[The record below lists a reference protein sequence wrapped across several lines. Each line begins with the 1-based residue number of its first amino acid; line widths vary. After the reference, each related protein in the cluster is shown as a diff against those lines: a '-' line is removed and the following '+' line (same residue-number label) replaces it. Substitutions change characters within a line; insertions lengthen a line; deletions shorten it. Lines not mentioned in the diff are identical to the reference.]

1 MEPSEIQAKGITEVR
16 KLVAEY
22 SFYVEEVA
30 VQIQIKVWKTDRAY
44 GGDWF
49 TYTTSH
55 SIHTPIQADPYVPSA
70 PFAASEELAVEKA
83 IDDIMTVFNSA
94 VAKGHVP
101 EEAWLVP
108 ND

>member
-1 MEPSEIQAKGITEVR
+1 MEPSEIQVKGITEVR

-22 SFYVEEVA
+22 SFYLEAIA
-30 VQIQIKVWKTDRAY
+30 VQVSVKVWKTDRAY

-55 SIHTPIQADPYVPSA
+55 SIHTPIQADCYCPSA
-70 PFAASEELAVEKA
+70 PFAATEELAVKKA
-83 IDDIMTVFNSA
+83 IRDIMTFFTSA
-94 VAKGHVP
+94 VEKGHTP
-101 EEAWLVP
+101 DESWLTP